1 MRYVTASPRFDRISG
16 SVSVGA
22 RSVSHGEAG
31 FGGRGALNVP
41 LGSNVAVLANGYF
54 RRDPGYVDDASQG
67 LRNINRADN
76 WGGRVALAWE
86 PADTPSVKLAALLQ
100 KVDGDGPSQIDAD
113 SSPRPLAGYNR
124 TDKRR
129 GGKEWV

>member
-54 RRDPGYVDDASQG
+54 RRDPGSFDAPSQG
-67 LRNINRADN
+67 LRNNNRAAN
-76 WGGRVALAWE
+76 WGVGTAPRREVAAPLSAQI
-86 PADTPSVKLAALLQ
+86 AASLL
-100 KVDGDGPSQIDAD
+100 DG
-113 SSPRPLAGYNR
+113 
-124 TDKRR
+124 
-129 GGKEWV
+129 